1 MDEVRSLTEQLS
13 DAASEFWT
21 TVGDYLPKLFGA
33 LVLLLLALV
42 VAKLAQAIVEKVLVV
57 ARVDKIT
64 KNKQVAKTLKSAE
77 VNIDFVSI
85 TGRIVFW
92 VVIIIF
98 GLTIADVLG
107 LTAMSDVMR
116 EILNYLPN
124 VLAAVI
130 VLTVTIAGA
139 RLVRDVVNASLV
151 RMRVDFART
160 VSSVAFYVL
169 IIFGTLMAL
178 DQLGFDT
185 TILTA
190 NITVLVAGAVLALA
204 LAFGLGG
211 RDVAKQVVDEAYGN
225 FKKSVHRKK

>member
-1 MDEVRSLTEQLS
+1 MDEVKSLTEQLS
-13 DAASEFWT
+13 DAANEFWA

-33 LVLLLLALV
+33 LVLLVLALV
-42 VAKLAQAIVEKVLVV
+42 AAKLAQAIIERILLV

-64 KNKQVAKTLKSAE
+64 KNKQIAKTLKTAE
-77 VNIDFVSI
+77 VSIDFVSI
-85 TGRIVFW
+85 SGRIIFW

-98 GLTIADVLG
+98 GLTIADVLD
-107 LTAMSDVMR
+107 LTAMADVMR
-116 EILNYLPN
+116 EILNYLPD

-139 RLVRDVVNASLV
+139 RLVRDVVNASLSH
-151 RMRVDFART
+151 MKVDFANT

-169 IIFGTLMAL
+169 IVFGTLMAF

-185 TILTA
+185 TILSA
-190 NITVLVAGAVLALA
+190 NITIIVSGVVLALA

-211 RDVAKQVVDEAYGN
+211 RDVAKQVVDEAYSN
-225 FKKSVHRKK
+225 YKKSVHRK